1 MDIALLCDTVG
12 AVVTLIVGA
21 AVTLTV
27 GATDAVTL
35 CVSCVLTV
43 CVTVGATVGDTLT
56 VSEMLAAL
64 LIDSDTS
71 RDID

>member
-1 MDIALLCDTVG
+1 MVILTVG

-35 CVSCVLTV
+35 CVGCVLTV
-43 CVTVGATVGDTLT
+43 CVADGETVGDTLT